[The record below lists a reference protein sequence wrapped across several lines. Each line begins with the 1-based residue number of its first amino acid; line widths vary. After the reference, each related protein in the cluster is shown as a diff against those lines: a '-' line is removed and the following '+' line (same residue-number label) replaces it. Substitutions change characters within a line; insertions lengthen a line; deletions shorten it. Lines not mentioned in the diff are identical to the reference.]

1 MLERHRG
8 LAVLLVLGLACE
20 SSPSR
25 PAPAASPDA
34 GAASGPPPAND
45 AGAATLECT
54 PGESRGC
61 QLDALCSGQQTC
73 SPEGRF
79 GTCDCGDAAR
89 PGSGIVGARCTVDAD
104 CDGGGT
110 CLAATSDEY
119 FGAGGPAGGYCT
131 RACNTD
137 SECAALDSE
146 SVCAQLGT
154 LGGEYCIRRCLSL
167 AADPGEAKCLNR
179 TDLVCVSAAADGDEL
194 FDGRRQAGYCAARC
208 GSDEECPAGRVCDAE
223 LGICTAERAPGL
235 GIGARCTLD
244 QNCSSNRCEE
254 RDDEG
259 VGVCSALCVL
269 GALSG
274 CGYGRAPSSR
284 DAACL
289 SPLVSAAGFAEG
301 PGDLGLCRELCD
313 TASDCERAGEGWLCM
328 PINAGAAEYFG
339 RSGACVPP

>member
-137 SECAALDSE
+137 SE
-146 SVCAQLGT
+146 
-154 LGGEYCIRRCLSL
+154 
-167 AADPGEAKCLNR
+167 
-179 TDLVCVSAAADGDEL
+179 
-194 FDGRRQAGYCAARC
+194 
-208 GSDEECPAGRVCDAE
+208 
-223 LGICTAERAPGL
+223 
-235 GIGARCTLD
+235 
-244 QNCSSNRCEE
+244 
-254 RDDEG
+254 
-259 VGVCSALCVL
+259 
-269 GALSG
+269 
-274 CGYGRAPSSR
+274 
-284 DAACL
+284 
-289 SPLVSAAGFAEG
+289 
-301 PGDLGLCRELCD
+301 
-313 TASDCERAGEGWLCM
+313 
-328 PINAGAAEYFG
+328 
-339 RSGACVPP
+339 